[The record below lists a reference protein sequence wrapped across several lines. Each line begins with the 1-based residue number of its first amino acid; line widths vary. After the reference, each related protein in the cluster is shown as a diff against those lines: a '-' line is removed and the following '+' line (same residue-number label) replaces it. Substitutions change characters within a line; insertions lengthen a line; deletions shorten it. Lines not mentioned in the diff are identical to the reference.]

1 MTDSKIR
8 IFDGGN
14 KRADVQTFPC
24 VVHMVRAF
32 CDVYDVCVWFVSHM
46 HDQL

>member
-24 VVHMVRAF
+24 VVHMVRALRS
-32 CDVYDVCVWFVSHM
+32 FVTCTM
-46 HDQL
+46 YVFGLCPT